1 LRSLT
6 LSRFTGEGLKLA
18 SVATDIFT
26 IGHSNHPAGHFLSLL
41 GRHGI
46 TALADVRTTPYSRFN
61 PQFRRESLA
70 AHLQAAGIA
79 YVFLG
84 EELGGKRQGVTQ
96 DEIARS
102 DSFRRGLQRLREG
115 AERYRVAFM
124 CAEREPLDC
133 HRTILVARHLKSSG
147 LAIRH
152 ILADGRI
159 EEHESVERRLVEQ
172 TGQAPPPLMAND
184 PRAWAEAVERA
195 YEQRARDWFKTP

>member
-1 LRSLT
+1 MP
-6 LSRFTGEGLKLA
+6 
-18 SVATDIFT
+18 DIFT
-26 IGHSNHPAGHFLSLL
+26 IGHSNHPAEYFLSLL
-41 GRHGI
+41 SRHGI

-61 PQFRRESLA
+61 PQFRREALA

-84 EELGGKRQGVTQ
+84 EELGGKRAGVTHA
-96 DEIARS
+96 EVARS
-102 DSFRRGLQRLREG
+102 EPFQRGLARLREG

-133 HRTILVARHLKSSG
+133 HRTILVARHLKSPG

-152 ILADGRI
+152 ILADGGV
-159 EEHESVERRLVEQ
+159 EEHESVERRLVED

-184 PRAWAEAVERA
+184 PQAWAAAVEHAYEERARAWFR
-195 YEQRARDWFKTP
+195 KS